1 MRIALKIISLVLV
14 LAACSTK
21 KSQIQTVVHLNSR
34 IEGDQFIDSL
44 ISNGTDSLIAY
55 YSGCSDCSRN
65 FNRQYAI
72 YWYSEGHWNL
82 RKFTSKA
89 RYQTLKDY
97 EPPMAYLMANRK
109 SIADSSLNS
118 SNYVLSAYAFELIRI
133 QFASQSIEYRIKD
146 YERLGNE
153 EHPKVQL
160 IDQMRSALQKIP
172 SESWKSGME

>member
-1 MRIALKIISLVLV
+1 MRIALKIIALVLV

-21 KSQIQTVVHLNSR
+21 KQQIHTVVHLNSR

-44 ISNGTDSLIAY
+44 ISNGTDSLISY
-55 YSGCSDCSRN
+55 YSGCSDCPRN
-65 FNRQYAI
+65 FNRLYAI

-97 EPPMAYLMANRK
+97 EPPMSYLMANRK

-133 QFASQSIEYRIKD
+133 HFANQSIQYRIKD

-153 EHPKVQL
+153 DHPKVLL
-160 IDQMRSALQKIP
+160 IDKLRKNLNEIP
-172 SESWKSGME
+172 TEKWKS